1 MLILYKHFRVLKSFS
16 SVQRVLRPQSWRNS
30 TMNGAYVN
38 LDGQATQRLWAVMSL
53 ICLNTVM
60 FVRMLLS
67 ILRFRHHLHLYPVQ
81 AAFAEMLC
89 PGSVMT
95 LSVCL
100 QPSEV
105 QSAGGKPRVERSET
119 FFWPCSPSFSFTP
132 LLSCCS
138 VAALPVMAPASH
150 IYWKADTQLK
160 WPACLKVSDLQ
171 WDSKDD
177 KNVNQLRIFMFDTCC
192 YDN

>member
-1 MLILYKHFRVLKSFS
+1 MLNWTQLQYERRKSSVPWRDLKMLILYKHFRVLKSFS

-38 LDGQATQRLWAVMSL
+38 LDGQATQWLWAVMSL

-67 ILRFRHHLHLYPVQ
+67 ILHFRHHLHLYPVQ

-119 FFWPCSPSFSFTP
+119 FFGPCILHSHSHHS
-132 LLSCCS
+132 SA
-138 VAALPVMAPASH
+138 VALWLHCPWWHLPV
-150 IYWKADTQLK
+150 
-160 WPACLKVSDLQ
+160 
-171 WDSKDD
+171 
-177 KNVNQLRIFMFDTCC
+177 IFTEKQIPS
-192 YDN
+192 